1 MVDKWL
7 KMKALLENEYD
18 WPATYRFKFII
29 PKDKEAE
36 IESMFSKERIEY
48 KASKKGNYLSV
59 NFEKLC
65 QNSEDIIQIY
75 EQASTIKGLILL

>member
-29 PKDKEAE
+29 PKDKESE
-36 IESMFSKERIEY
+36 IENMFPKERIEY

>member
-29 PKDKEAE
+29 PKDKESE
-36 IESMFSKERIEY
+36 IENMFSKERIEY